1 MDFECEMLAL
11 GRGDGRWFIHPKF
24 YDSSGIVYSF
34 GVGKDISFDLELIK
48 RYNFEVHAFDPTPTS
63 IRWLAEQSLPPG
75 FHFHTYGL
83 ADYDGT
89 AEFVLPAN
97 HSVSFTMLDT
107 QGGGELVQGEVLKL
121 STIRQQLGHEKID
134 ICKMDIE
141 GAEYGVIDDI
151 IEQREYIDQLLIEFH
166 HRLID
171 GSQGLEMTKKAV
183 ARLNGAGFFLV
194 HVSRGLEFSF
204 LRDPGRQFS

>member
-1 MDFECEMLAL
+1 MINLLKSFLSLLYFRCDYLLRLSLGKEKRWQMDFECEMLAL

-107 QGGGELVQGEVLKL
+107 QGGG
-121 STIRQQLGHEKID
+121 
-134 ICKMDIE
+134 
-141 GAEYGVIDDI
+141 
-151 IEQREYIDQLLIEFH
+151 
-166 HRLID
+166 
-171 GSQGLEMTKKAV
+171 
-183 ARLNGAGFFLV
+183 
-194 HVSRGLEFSF
+194 
-204 LRDPGRQFS
+204 